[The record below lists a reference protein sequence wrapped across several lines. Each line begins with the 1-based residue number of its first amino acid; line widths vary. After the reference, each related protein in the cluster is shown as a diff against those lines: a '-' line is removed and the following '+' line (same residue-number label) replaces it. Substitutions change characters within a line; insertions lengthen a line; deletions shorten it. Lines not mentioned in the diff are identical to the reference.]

1 MSKVKNENKVD
12 KKTDKK
18 PVQNPNLIT
27 LETPVKRGEEVIK
40 TLTFTKPNAGTL
52 RGVSLADVASSD
64 VNALIKVLPRM
75 TYPALTE
82 AEIIRLELP
91 DMMTLAAKV
100 IGFLAPASAD

>member
-1 MSKVKNENKVD
+1 MSTVKTKANKAAE
-12 KKTDKK
+12 
-18 PVQNPNLIT
+18 NPNLIT
-27 LETPVKRGEEVIK
+27 LETPVKRGDEVIK
-40 TLTFTKPNAGTL
+40 TLTLTKPNAGTL

-82 AEIIRLELP
+82 AEIVRMELP

-100 IGFLAPASAD
+100 IGFLAPNAGD

>member
-1 MSKVKNENKVD
+1 MSNVKAEKKVAE
-12 KKTDKK
+12 
-18 PVQNPNLIT
+18 NPNTIT
-27 LETPVKRGEEVIK
+27 LECPVTRGDEVIK
-40 TLTFTKPNAGTL
+40 SITMTKPNAGTL

-75 TYPALTE
+75 TYPSLTE

-91 DMMTLAAKV
+91 DMMTIAAKV

>member
-1 MSKVKNENKVD
+1 MSKVKAD
-12 KKTDKK
+12 KKTAE
-18 PVQNPNLIT
+18 NPNLIT

>member
-1 MSKVKNENKVD
+1 MSKVKATV
-12 KKTDKK
+12 KTAE
-18 PVQNPNLIT
+18 NPNLIT
-27 LETPVKRGEEVIK
+27 LETPIKRGDELIK
-40 TLTFTKPNAGTL
+40 TLTLTKPNAGTL

-91 DMMTLAAKV
+91 DMMTIAAKV
-100 IGFLAPASAD
+100 IGFLAPASAA